1 MLLIGKM
8 TKKHKETVSY
18 LKSQQHIFP
27 DWMEEAVKGLTDDA
41 LVIVERIHAPF
52 GTFVMSIEKV

>member
-1 MLLIGKM
+1 M